1 MGKANKDYGNLCR
14 HKGTCK
20 YWCPVGYGVKN
31 PSIAAITPIDRGEL
45 RPWPAEECPGFP
57 QKGEGSRNE

>member
-20 YWCPVGYGVKN
+20 YWRSAGNMGKKSQHCCHY
-31 PSIAAITPIDRGEL
+31 PIDRGEL